1 MTHWIRYLHDGEI
14 GFGSL
19 DGDAIRAHGGD
30 LFGPGGPTGTIL
42 RLADVDVLAPTR
54 PTKIIALWNNY
65 RALAQK
71 LGSPIPEEP
80 LYLLKAPTSCARPGA
95 EIRRPRS
102 YDGRIVFEGELGI
115 VIGRICSNAGEA
127 DAQASILGYVCVNDI
142 TAADLIGKDASFPQW
157 ARAKSFDGF
166 CPFGPVVATELDLA
180 EARIR
185 TLLDGEERQN
195 YPLSDAVFQPAR
207 LVSLLSRDMT
217 LLPGDLICMG
227 TSLGVGAMRGP
238 ANRVEVV
245 IDGVGTLSNILA
257 G

>member
-1 MTHWIRYLHDGEI
+1 MTQWIRYLHDGEV

-19 DGDAIRAHGGD
+19 EGDAIAVHGGD
-30 LFGPGGPTGTIL
+30 MFAPGRPTGETL
-42 RLADVDVLAPTR
+42 RLSQVDVLAPTR
-54 PTKIIALWNNY
+54 PTKIIALWNNF

-115 VIGRICSNAGEA
+115 VIGRICSNADEEEA
-127 DAQASILGYVCVNDI
+127 KAAILGYCCVNDI

-166 CPFGPVVATELDLA
+166 CPFGPVVATDVDLPGLT
-180 EARIR
+180 IR

-217 LLPGDLICMG
+217 LLPGDLICIG
-227 TSLGVGAMRGP
+227 TSIGVGAMRGP

-245 IDGVGTLSNILA
+245 IDGVGSLENTLA
-257 G
+257 V